1 MKEEQQ
7 RRAEAEEMVANTR
20 DQLSGVKSAL
30 GAQVME
36 LDQQLSRSQEQC
48 SQLQAGKV
56 WQ

>member
-20 DQLSGVKSAL
+20 DQLSGVKNAL